1 MEPMTQAVVP
11 VAIPLD
17 RWVQR
22 GHAVLD
28 PTGQV
33 AAMLR
38 TQAEARRFVAAI
50 NAVAGM
56 STDALEAW
64 TTGVVNDPIQDLA
77 AELAAMIEFVPHPN
91 ERRRGERRQIDRR
104 RAVTEVRIE
113 AEP

>member
-1 MEPMTQAVVP
+1 
-11 VAIPLD
+11 
-17 RWVQR
+17 
-22 GHAVLD
+22 
-28 PTGQV
+28 
-33 AAMLR
+33 MLR

-91 ERRRGERRQIDRR
+91 ERRHGERRQIDRR